1 MFKTWWQQRKP
12 SFQRGKY
19 RPSQCGGKKGCI
31 CNDAH
36 ECFSAHTRQTH
47 THTPSKC
54 QLQGVLQLVSFIV
67 FVPLEITSTFYN
79 DHVLLC
85 PVSDFGGGGG
95 GVYGMK
101 SGIIFYHFTTLLPH
115 SSRLTAT
122 FYICQTM
129 YLSCSHFSLQSLLFH
144 TLEKE
149 NKTIEKT
156 RKNYPR
162 MTGKK
167 NFKTFKMEHNDLTFL
182 SIY

>member
-1 MFKTWWQQRKP
+1 M
-12 SFQRGKY
+12 
-19 RPSQCGGKKGCI
+19 
-31 CNDAH
+31 
-36 ECFSAHTRQTH
+36 
-47 THTPSKC
+47 
-54 QLQGVLQLVSFIV
+54 
-67 FVPLEITSTFYN
+67 PLEITSTFYN

-85 PVSDFGGGGG
+85 PVLDFGGGGG

-167 NFKTFKMEHNDLTFL
+167 KFKTLKMEHNDPTFL